1 VGALRGV
8 EGIEG
13 GKGECVP
20 QPRMATRIGAS
31 GADGMVG
38 VDGMVGGGRW
48 WWERVKA
55 SGIISSD
62 CFFYNLCTLLVRS
75 ATREVRSKA
84 NA

>member
-1 VGALRGV
+1 MRGV

-48 WWERVKA
+48 WWESERNYKQ
-55 SGIISSD
+55 
-62 CFFYNLCTLLVRS
+62 
-75 ATREVRSKA
+75 
-84 NA
+84 